1 MILYQD
7 SLLQLDYDVS
17 SDVLYVHWP
26 NLTEANITYLDIAFN
41 ALLDAIKH
49 YDIKKL
55 LIDSSTSSVEIPE
68 EVYRPL
74 VFSFIN
80 RLKSTRL
87 YRMARVISENSF
99 REARLQNYDQQM
111 RSENM
116 FSYETGEFIS
126 KDQALAWLK
135 A

>member
-7 SLLQLDYDVS
+7 SLLELDYDACT
-17 SDVLYVHWP
+17 DVLYVNWP
-26 NLTEANITYLDIAFN
+26 NLTEANIPYLNIAIDE
-41 ALLDAIKH
+41 LLNAIKH
-49 YDIKKL
+49 YDIKRL
-55 LIDSSTSSVEIPE
+55 LIDSGISHVDIPE
-68 EVYRPL
+68 EVYRPI

-87 YRMARVISENSF
+87 HRMARVVPENTL
-99 REARLQNYDQQM
+99 REARLQGYTHQM
-111 RSENM
+111 QAENM
-116 FSYETGEFIS
+116 FSYETGEFSS